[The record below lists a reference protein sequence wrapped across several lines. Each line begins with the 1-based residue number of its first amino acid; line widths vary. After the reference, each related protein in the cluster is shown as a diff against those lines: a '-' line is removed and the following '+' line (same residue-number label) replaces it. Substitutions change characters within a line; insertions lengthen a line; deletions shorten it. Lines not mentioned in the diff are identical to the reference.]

1 MFTTLKNA
9 AHPSINRIVGKFFRA
24 AVPNV
29 PIAGG
34 IMIDFPCAKQPPPPP
49 GPAPKAVG
57 SPLRLATVSG
67 PKALAAL
74 KHAVANA
81 ALCEGERGTT
91 PPGEVCVQA
100 TLLGTLKSAIALTQY
115 GIEFWLDLK
124 SLTLPKKSQCS
135 PRAAGMLFASLVPE

>member
-67 PKALAAL
+67 PKALAAV

-81 ALCEGERGTT
+81 PVFAGQRGAT
-91 PPGEVCVQA
+91 PAGVVCVQD
-100 TLLGTLKSAIALTQY
+100 TLLGTL
-115 GIEFWLDLK
+115 E
-124 SLTLPKKSQCS
+124 P
-135 PRAAGMLFASLVPE
+135 